1 MLLFILYR
9 VTAII
14 VSAVY
19 YHCTI
24 RKIQFYTIC
33 FYTHVYVFFPR
44 IIRIYPKTFL
54 DRRRVK
60 NKEEDKGGTN
70 EETKGLANMLERII
84 SINANIF
91 IGLFISVFFFFCI
104 FSFIFFYSI
113 RFGHTI
119 IACMYVCMNYENTG
133 LCFTAFSGT
142 RM

>member
-91 IGLFISVFFFFCI
+91 IGLFISVFFFFVSFLL
-104 FSFIFFYSI
+104 FSFIPFDS
-113 RFGHTI
+113 GTQLLHV
-119 IACMYVCMNYENTG
+119 CMYV
-133 LCFTAFSGT
+133 
-142 RM
+142 

>member
-91 IGLFISVFFFFCI
+91 IGLFISVFFFFLYL
-104 FSFIFFYSI
+104 FFYFLLFHSI
-113 RFGHTI
+113 RAHNY
-119 IACMYVCMNYENTG
+119 CMYVCMYE
-133 LCFTAFSGT
+133 LREYRVVFYSF
-142 RM
+142 